1 MDGNKIEISTWEACK
16 LIDLMT
22 ELDCILNDKSLDN
35 NEYVKAY
42 KKRMKESIRLRTN
55 SLLKKIEKR

>member
-1 MDGNKIEISTWEACK
+1 MRRSPFIGYAVDGSFTI
-16 LIDLMT
+16 
-22 ELDCILNDKSLDN
+22 NDKSLDN

-55 SLLKKIEKR
+55 SLLKKIEKS